1 MELRHIF
8 GLPNPW
14 PPFRGS
20 QPGFHGAKSLGRG
33 RALPSCRVQPA
44 PTQGFPARD
53 WHSWVLIPHS
63 ITTPWG
69 GRQRGRARVGSYGLG
84 CLTPAGV
91 WKGKEVPESMRTP
104 PLWGHPAV
112 STKWRGRAT
121 HIPGQALSCA
131 RPHLAVQPSVSPRC
145 GGALGHPASQ
155 HPAPCTAPAQLHLRR
170 LARGCSRSSCLC
182 LQLGSPARPVLPAPT
197 AGLPGAGR
205 SQGGFGGEK
214 SRGEQGAESRQCRV
228 LPTPPGGSQCSPA
241 PCSHAPP
248 AVMLSAM
255 RDLGL

>member
-1 MELRHIF
+1 M
-8 GLPNPW
+8 
-14 PPFRGS
+14 
-20 QPGFHGAKSLGRG
+20 
-33 RALPSCRVQPA
+33 PSCRVQPA

-69 GRQRGRARVGSYGLG
+69 GRQQGGARVGSYGLG

-104 PLWGHPAV
+104 PLWGHPAL

-121 HIPGQALSCA
+121 NLPGQALSCA
-131 RPHLAVQPSVSPRC
+131 CPHLAVSPPYCPGVVGPRGTQLPSTQP
-145 GGALGHPASQ
+145 
-155 HPAPCTAPAQLHLRR
+155 
-170 LARGCSRSSCLC
+170 
-182 LQLGSPARPVLPAPT
+182 PVLPHLSSISAGVPEAAARPAASASSWAPLH
-197 AGLPGAGR
+197 APFCPHPLPGCPGQAGA
-205 SQGGFGGEK
+205 
-214 SRGEQGAESRQCRV
+214 RGDLEGAQRGAGCREPAVQGAAKS
-228 LPTPPGGSQCSPA
+228 PGGGSRCSPA